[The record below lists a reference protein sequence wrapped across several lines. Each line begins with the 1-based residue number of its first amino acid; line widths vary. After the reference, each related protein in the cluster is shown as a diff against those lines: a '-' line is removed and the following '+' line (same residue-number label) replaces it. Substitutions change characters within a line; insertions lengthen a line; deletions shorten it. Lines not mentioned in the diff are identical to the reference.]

1 MCDPVI
7 CDMKRLLQ
15 TGDAT
20 EFEKATTAAGGD
32 KSIKK
37 QQEKSEVIPT
47 GSLHFFLK

>member
-32 KSIKK
+32 KNIKK
-37 QQEKSEVIPT
+37 QQEKSEVIPA
-47 GSLHFFLK
+47 GSPQVF